1 MEKQDTIQ
9 ELETLWRKSITFE
22 DYLDK
27 IKIGMIA
34 AVFKKGYA
42 TIFDFGSS
50 LIIDT
55 EAVFVRLLESNKE
68 YLEEMFNK
76 PIVIKER
83 GGKN

>member
-27 IKIGMIA
+27 IKTGMIA
-34 AVFKKGYA
+34 TVFKKGYA
-42 TIFDFGSS
+42 TISDFGGS

-55 EAVFVRLLESNKE
+55 EAVFVRLLESNKK

-76 PIVIKER
+76 PVVIKEK
-83 GGKN
+83 GGKD